1 MKHRIITSAQSAAL
15 LAYLDQSVLDKA
27 FVSDKNQW
35 IIYQGQESVLQ
46 FRLPITFEL
55 DPSGIYQG
63 EGDVNYVLLMIR
75 SGIASLG
82 YFEGG
87 DNLDHKVFR
96 AYMVRKKQGTSQIK
110 HLKTKGKSR
119 AGSRVRLAETLEFF
133 EEINLRMQEYF
144 AVHRI
149 DKICIS
155 CATTLIPYLFGS
167 KMETP
172 FDKSDPRIMKIP
184 KHVQNPTYEA
194 MLEVNDFLQKGE
206 LRSSDA
212 GDQLFD
218 QFIEQ
223 ISEQPDVDVDK
234 DDW

>member
-1 MKHRIITSAQSAAL
+1 MKHRTITSAQSATL
-15 LAYLDQSVLDKA
+15 LAFIYKADLDKA
-27 FVSDKNQW
+27 FLPDKNQW
-35 IIYQGQESVLQ
+35 IFYQGQETVLK
-46 FRLPITFEL
+46 FRIPITIEMGEKGSYL
-55 DPSGIYQG
+55 G
-63 EGDVNYVLLMIR
+63 EGDINYVLLMIR

-133 EEINLRMQEYF
+133 EDINFRMKEYF
-144 AVHRI
+144 SVHRI

-155 CATTLIPYLFGS
+155 CSTTLIPYLFGS
-167 KMETP
+167 KTETP

-184 KHVQNPTYEA
+184 KHVQNPTYESL
-194 MLEVNDFLQKGE
+194 LEVNDYLKKGE

-223 ISEQPDVDVDK
+223 LSVQPDMDMDK